1 MNDSERGS
9 GTIWTIAIA
18 CILVIATCLV
28 ANLTAVM
35 AADRRAGVAA
45 DLAALSAVASDCGRA
60 ATIATAHRA
69 RLVSCRTLD
78 LPRYG
83 TTVDVTTEVRTKP
96 IFGHVFVLQAR
107 ARAGRSSPPAFEND
121 LPLWSGPRTP
131 R

>member
-1 MNDSERGS
+1 MKSSERGS

-18 CILVIATCLV
+18 CVLITAAFLV

-35 AADRRAGVAA
+35 SAERRAGVAA

-60 ATIATAHRA
+60 ATIATAHGA
-69 RLVSCRTLD
+69 RLVSCRTFD

-83 TTVDVTTEVRTKP
+83 TTVEVMAEVRTKP
-96 IFGHVFVLQAR
+96 IFGHVFVLRSR
-107 ARAGRSSPPAFEND
+107 ARAGRSSPPTFEHD
-121 LPLWSGPRTP
+121 RPLWSEPPRP